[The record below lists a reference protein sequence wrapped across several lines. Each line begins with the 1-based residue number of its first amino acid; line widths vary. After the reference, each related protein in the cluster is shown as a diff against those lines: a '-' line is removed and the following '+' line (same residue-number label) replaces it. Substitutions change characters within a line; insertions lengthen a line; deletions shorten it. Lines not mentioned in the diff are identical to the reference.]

1 MLAICSREYYPFPA
15 FHMYVF
21 ARSIGPYRSRTE
33 DRLAICHLRQLLLLR
48 SSPLS
53 CVRGAPH
60 CVTYTNHF
68 LRVHLCHATAR
79 QGCEKQCRLD
89 VMTALAIWR
98 LHNLSVK
105 GKKKREKHPTAH
117 LLRRQ
122 MVFAV
127 CFRAVKAFQQV
138 LWVEPGFPRACEV
151 HLRLGLMLKVHA
163 DFEAALKHL
172 TLALIDATTPAS
184 FSKLE
189 SK

>member
-1 MLAICSREYYPFPA
+1 MQQFTCLS
-15 FHMYVF
+15 
-21 ARSIGPYRSRTE
+21 AR
-33 DRLAICHLRQLLLLR
+33 L
-48 SSPLS
+48 
-53 CVRGAPH
+53 
-60 CVTYTNHF
+60 
-68 LRVHLCHATAR
+68 
-79 QGCEKQCRLD
+79 K
-89 VMTALAIWR
+89 
-98 LHNLSVK
+98 
-105 GKKKREKHPTAH
+105 
-117 LLRRQ
+117 
-122 MVFAV
+122 MVFVV